1 MCYNRTANKTISRFH
16 ERCLRT
22 TFNAKQS
29 SFKMPLEKDISVS
42 IHDKC
47 IQCLA
52 EEMYKVSNGLS
63 SSVVSNIYTQKNCNP
78 YNLRLDF

>member
-1 MCYNRTANKTISRFH
+1 
-16 ERCLRT
+16 
-22 TFNAKQS
+22 
-29 SFKMPLEKDISVS
+29 MPLEKDISVS

-78 YNLRLDF
+78 YNLRLGF